1 MSDGSQMNA
10 SAATTEGLQGARPGA
25 EATVGVNVP
34 PGGGGPRHRRRR
46 DEPEFGSYYD
56 QPILNKVDWEAP
68 DVAGY
73 LFVGG
78 LAGASGLVAAAAQ
91 ATGRRRLSRVA
102 KLAAAGGTYTSLAFL
117 IHDLGRPARF
127 LNMLRVFKVTSPM
140 SVGSWLLS
148 GLGGAATVA
157 ALSDVSGKAPR
168 LGALA
173 TGGAGVFGPAVAT
186 YTAALISDTA
196 VPAWHDGH
204 KLMPFVFASSA
215 LASAAGVGM
224 MAAPVDEAAPLLPL
238 AVGAGFGEV
247 ALSKAMEHETGEV
260 VKETFESGTAGK
272 CMKAAEVLTTTG
284 ALLAATARR
293 SRLRSMLAGAALVAG
308 SAFTRFGIFH
318 AGVASTM
325 DPKYVV
331 VPQRRRMDGAR

>member
-1 MSDGSQMNA
+1 VNESDVTQD
-10 SAATTEGLQGARPGA
+10 GLQAARPGA

-46 DEPEFGSYYD
+46 DEPEFRSYYD

-78 LAGASGLVAAAAQ
+78 LAGASGLVAAAAHV
-91 ATGRRRLSRVA
+91 TKRPRLGRVA
-102 KLAAAGGTYTSLAFL
+102 KLAAVGGTYTSLAML
-117 IHDLGRPARF
+117 IHDLGRPGRF
-127 LNMLRVFKVTSPM
+127 LNMLRMFKVTSPM
-140 SVGSWLLS
+140 NVGSWLLS

-157 ALSDVSGKAPR
+157 AFSDVSGKAPR

-173 TGGAGVFGPAVAT
+173 TGGAAVLGPAVAT

-204 KLMPFVFASSA
+204 ELMPFVFASSA
-215 LASAAGVGM
+215 LASAAGLGLL
-224 MAAPVDEAAPLLPL
+224 AAPVEEAAPLRPL
-238 AVGAGFGEV
+238 AVGAGLGEV
-247 ALSKAMEHETGEV
+247 ALSKAMEHSTGDV
-260 VKETFESGTAGK
+260 VKETFEEGTAGK

-293 SRLRSMLAGAALVAG
+293 SRLRSALAGAALLAG

-331 VPQRRRMDGAR
+331 VPQRQRMDGAR